1 MPGFWDRFSARSK
14 REEPSVVVSHP
25 TADVLVVCTANI
37 CRSPMG
43 EAFLRASLA
52 ERSSSLTVTSAGF
65 LEDGRR
71 VDPLSAQAATS
82 FGMDISAH
90 RSARMSM
97 EQLEAATVILCMT
110 TEHRRKVVGFRT
122 AFYAKTFTFQEFV
135 RRSMELDPALRI
147 HGLAHW
153 LPLLHGDRTGRELL
167 SDDAGISVADPYGQ
181 GASAHAVTATLLH
194 DLCREVAELITS
206 S

>member
-1 MPGFWDRFSARSK
+1 M
-14 REEPSVVVSHP
+14 VVPHP
-25 TADVLVVCTANI
+25 TADILVVCTANI

-52 ERSSSLTVTSAGF
+52 ERNSSLTVTSAGF

-71 VDPLSAQAATS
+71 VDPLSAEAAAS
-82 FGMDISAH
+82 FGLDISTH

-97 EQLEAATVILCMT
+97 EQLEAATLILCMT

-135 RRSMELDPALRI
+135 HRSMELDPALRSP
-147 HGLAHW
+147 GFTAW
-153 LPLLHGDRTGRELL
+153 LPLLHGNRTGRELL
-167 SDDAGISVADPYGQ
+167 SDDASISVADPYGQ
-181 GASAHAVTATLLH
+181 GASAHAVTAVLLR
-194 DLCREVAELITS
+194 DLCRQAAELVATH
-206 S
+206 

>member
-1 MPGFWDRFSARSK
+1 MPKFWDRFSALSK
-14 REEPSVVVSHP
+14 REREFVAVPHP
-25 TADVLVVCTANI
+25 TADILVVCTANI

-52 ERSSSLTVTSAGF
+52 ERNSSLTVTSAGF

-71 VDPLSAQAATS
+71 VDPLSAQAAAS

-97 EQLEAATVILCMT
+97 EQLEAATLILCMT

-135 RRSMELDPALRI
+135 RRSIELDPVLRLNGI
-147 HGLAHW
+147 AHW
-153 LPLLHGDRTGRELL
+153 LPALHGDRTGRELL
-167 SDDAGISVADPYGQ
+167 RDDAGISVADPYGQ
-181 GASAHAVTATLLH
+181 GASAHAVTASLLH
-194 DLCREVAELITS
+194 DLCKEVAELVTS
-206 S
+206 